1 MQMTTKAIIPVDETM
16 DLTALTPAQRLFLFY
31 YAQCPD
37 LEWAAEQAGVSPTTV
52 RYTWS
57 KNALFKAWWDR
68 VVRTE
73 VTDLIKS
80 KAKEEAARSLARLI
94 ELRDQDKNM
103 RVSLAASK
111 LLLQAMADPTFQ
123 NKMEITRDVGANWMR
138 VFKTISPALE
148 GVAKGEI
155 VEAADWQLL
164 EDKGVSEMSQVHDE
178 NDVPDVQE
186 ED

>member
-1 MQMTTKAIIPVDETM
+1 
-16 DLTALTPAQRLFLFY
+16 
-31 YAQCPD
+31 
-37 LEWAAEQAGVSPTTV
+37 
-52 RYTWS
+52 
-57 KNALFKAWWDR
+57 
-68 VVRTE
+68 
-73 VTDLIKS
+73 
-80 KAKEEAARSLARLI
+80 
-94 ELRDQDKNM
+94 M

-155 VEAADWQLL
+155 VEAEDWQLL
-164 EDKGVSEMSQVHDE
+164 EDSGVPEVSEVHDE
-178 NDVPDVQE
+178 DDVPDVQE

>member
-1 MQMTTKAIIPVDETM
+1 MTKAAKAIVPVDETM

-37 LEWAAEQAGVSPTTV
+37 LEWAAEQAGVSPATV
-52 RYTWS
+52 KYTWS

-73 VTDLIKS
+73 VTELIKS

-94 ELRDQDKNM
+94 ELRDQDQNK
-103 RVSLAASK
+103 RVALAASK

-155 VEAADWQLL
+155 VEAEDWQLL
-164 EDKGVSEMSQVHDE
+164 EDSGVSEMQEVHDE
-178 NDVPDVQE
+178 DDMPDVQG